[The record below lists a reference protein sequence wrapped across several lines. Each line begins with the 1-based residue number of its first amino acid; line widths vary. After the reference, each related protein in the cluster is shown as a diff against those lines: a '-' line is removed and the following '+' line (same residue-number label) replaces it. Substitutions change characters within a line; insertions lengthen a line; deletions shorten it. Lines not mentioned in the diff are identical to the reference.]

1 MISDYGQIAL
11 LLHSV
16 REEHSGPYLAVLEAK
31 GIPAFCPRARAYF
44 EIPEIR
50 YLVACFAVLFGWY
63 SNGRGRVAGAVSDLA
78 NYVDDAIVQLGRRFG
93 SPHPLAE
100 ALQRWTG
107 DITRLQEGEALD
119 LRPADYFYHLLA
131 MPTARYDEVQRDQ
144 HVRAAVPGHEASA
157 VV

>member
-16 REEHSGPYLAVLEAK
+16 REEHSGPYLAVLEAN
-31 GIPAFCPRARAYF
+31 GIPAFCPRARAY
-44 EIPEIR
+44 
-50 YLVACFAVLFGWY
+50 LVACFALLFGWY

-144 HVRAAVPGHEASA
+144 HVRAAVLGHEASA